1 MTLAAIARLDA
12 SLERS
17 GVDVTLR
24 RPGTPNVDAA
34 CRAHVRALRADPLT
48 PSIRQADSRVILSPT
63 DIDAAEWPGALATPS
78 ATQRDNRLPRKGDL
92 ILHNG
97 AVLAITDD
105 AIGFFSG
112 GVLVRIEVNVRG

>member
-1 MTLAAIARLDA
+1 MTIAAIARLDA

-24 RPGTPNVDAA
+24 RPGAPNVDAT
-34 CRAHVRALRADPLT
+34 CRAHVRSLRSDPLT
-48 PSIRQADSRVILSPT
+48 PSIRQTDSRVILSPT
-63 DIDAAEWPGALATPS
+63 DIDAAGWPGALATPS

-97 AVLAITDD
+97 AVLAITED
-105 AIGFFSG
+105 APGVFRG
-112 GVLVRIEVNVRG
+112 GMLVRIEVDVRG